1 MDNLPFYIHLV
12 FGLTLLLA
20 IFLFCKATKSSNGF
34 LITIVV
40 WIMLQSILSLSGFY
54 RSTNKFPPRF
64 PFLLLP
70 PIILIITLFNTK
82 KGKHFIDSLNI
93 KNLTIFQ
100 IIRVPVELVLFWLF
114 MYKSV
119 PQLMTFEGRNF
130 DIFSGLSAPIIYYFG
145 FSKNKLSTKILIA
158 WNFICLGLV
167 INIAINGLLS
177 APTAFQQFAFEQPN
191 IAIQYFPFVLLPS
204 VIVPLVI
211 FSHLVSIRQLLS
223 IKNIETKK

>member
-1 MDNLPFYIHLV
+1 MDSLPFYIYVV

-20 IFLFCKATKSSNGF
+20 LSAFYKATKSSNIF
-34 LITIVV
+34 LLIISV
-40 WIMLQSILSLSGFY
+40 WIVLQSILSLSGFY

-70 PIILIITLFNTK
+70 PIIFITTLFNTK
-82 KGKHFIDSLNI
+82 KGKHFIDRLNI
-93 KNLTIFQ
+93 KTLSILH
-100 IIRVPVELVLFWLF
+100 IIRIPVELVLFWLF

-130 DIFSGLSAPIIYYFG
+130 DIFSGLSAPVIYYFG
-145 FSKNKLSTKILIA
+145 FVKNKLSNKILVA

-167 INIAINGLLS
+167 VNIAVYGLLS
-177 APTAFQQFAFEQPN
+177 APTPFQQFAFRQPN

-223 IKNIETKK
+223 TKH